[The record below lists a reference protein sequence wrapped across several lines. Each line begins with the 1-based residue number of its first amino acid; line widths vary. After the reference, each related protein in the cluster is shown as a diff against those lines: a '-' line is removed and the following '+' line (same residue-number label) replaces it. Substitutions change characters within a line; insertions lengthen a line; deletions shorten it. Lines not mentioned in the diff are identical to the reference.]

1 MSQSHAPLDPNE
13 RIEVSV
19 MVRPRRPLEELEAR
33 LNQPAAEPL
42 SREDYAASFAAEP
55 ADVAKV
61 EAFARQHSLKVV
73 ESSAARRTVRLAGTA
88 ADISSAFGVQFFQD
102 GQFRGYTGEVQIPTE
117 LQGIVE
123 GVFGLDSHPVA
134 RHHNP

>member
-1 MSQSHAPLDPNE
+1 MSESHAPVDPNE

-19 MVRPRRPLEELEAR
+19 TVRPRRPLEELEAR

-61 EAFARQHSLKVV
+61 EAFARQHSLQVV

-88 ADISSAFGVQFFQD
+88 ADISSAFGVQLVQD
-102 GQFRGYTGEVQIPTE
+102 GQFRGYTGEVQIPAE

-123 GVFGLDSHPVA
+123 SVFGLDNHPVA
-134 RHHNP
+134 RSR

>member
-1 MSQSHAPLDPNE
+1 MSESHAPVDPNE

-19 MVRPRRPLEELEAR
+19 TVRPRRPLEELEAR
-33 LNQPAAEPL
+33 LNQPGVAPL
-42 SREDYAASFAAEP
+42 SREEYAASYAAEP

-61 EAFARQHSLKVV
+61 EAFASQQSLDVV

-88 ADISSAFGVQFFQD
+88 ADISSAFGVQLVQD
-102 GQFRGYTGEVQIPTE
+102 GQFRGYTGEVQIPAE

-123 GVFGLDSHPVA
+123 SVFGLDNHPVA
-134 RHHNP
+134 RSR

>member
-1 MSQSHAPLDPNE
+1 MSESHAPVDPNE

-19 MVRPRRPLEELEAR
+19 TVRPRRPLEELEAR

-102 GQFRGYTGEVQIPTE
+102 GQFRGYTGEVQIPPE
-117 LQGIVE
+117 LQSIVE

-134 RHHNP
+134 RRRT